1 MPARQNLVEVLTEDA
16 FETPIQM
23 IAVASEAD
31 AELLGMRGSPMI
43 RIDGVDIDPDW
54 DGPIGL
60 ALARLRRR
68 RRPGQATDPARG
80 RARARL
86 GPRSPRLMLAAA
98 LRAFFLWL
106 SNRRWMARVALGTP
120 LLRRMPLRFV
130 AGTTLDQAIAA
141 VRGLNAAGAS
151 ATLDVL
157 GESVGDRASAD
168 RAAASYV
175 EAIERIAAEEL
186 DANVSIKLSQMGL
199 DLGVEEC
206 LAVMAPVV
214 AAGDRHGIFVRID
227 MESSDYTDRT
237 LEVVDRLRAGGHDVG
252 PVIQSY
258 LHRSPADVERLAAE
272 RVRTRI
278 CKGAYAEGPE
288 VAHQERVAV
297 GDAFVTLCE
306 ELLRADAYPGVA
318 THDPEM
324 LERVAIVRAAARHRA
339 GPVRVPDAVRRAPR
353 PPAAADREGISAAD
367 LRAVWDRVV
376 SVLHATPGRAAGQRP
391 VRAAQHPRGA
401 FLKGR
406 RRRG

>member
-1 MPARQNLVEVLTEDA
+1 
-16 FETPIQM
+16 
-23 IAVASEAD
+23 
-31 AELLGMRGSPMI
+31 
-43 RIDGVDIDPDW
+43 
-54 DGPIGL
+54 
-60 ALARLRRR
+60 
-68 RRPGQATDPARG
+68 
-80 RARARL
+80 
-86 GPRSPRLMLAAA
+86 MLAAA

-130 AGTTLDQAIAA
+130 AGTTLREAIAA
-141 VRGLNAAGAS
+141 VRRLNAAGAS
-151 ATLDVL
+151 VTLDVL
-157 GESVGDRASAD
+157 GESVRDRPSAD
-168 RAAASYV
+168 RAAAAYV
-175 EAIERIAAEEL
+175 EAIERIAAEGL
-186 DANVSIKLSQMGL
+186 DGNVSIKLSQMGL

-214 AAGDRHGIFVRID
+214 AAGHEHGIFVRID

-258 LHRSPADVERLAAE
+258 LHRSPADVERLAAD

-297 GDAFVTLCE
+297 GDAFVSLCE

-324 LERVAIVRAAARHRA
+324 LERVAIFAREHGIGRDRFEFQMLY
-339 GPVRVPDAVRRAPR
+339 GVRRDLQRRLLKRGYRLRIYVPYGTEWYPYFMRRLAER
-353 PPAAADREGISAAD
+353 PANVLFV
-367 LRAVWDRVV
+367 LR
-376 SVLHATPGRAAGQRP
+376 SVFGERP
-391 VRAAQHPRGA
+391 
-401 FLKGR
+401 
-406 RRRG
+406 